1 MKRMLLI
8 LLLIPFLIQGQT
20 TVNICD
26 GDSALIYGNWQT
38 NSGTYTNSNGS
49 TTTLVVNPLPIITP
63 NFVLNGDATIQPGN
77 VFQLTPA
84 IGNQS
89 GSVWNNIQINLNNPF
104 HFNIDIFLGCNN
116 GGADGIAF
124 VLQPISTS
132 LGSSGGGLGYAGISP
147 SFSVEFDTWQ
157 NSQYADPSYDHIAIQ
172 RNGILN
178 HQSWNNNNLAGP
190 VGFPPNNYQI
200 EDCQWHSAVFM
211 WNPATQTFTLD
222 FDGYSNVI
230 SYTGDIVNNIFS
242 GNPMVY
248 WGLTAATG
256 GANNVQKFRFN
267 YELNDTTICKND
279 SILLNSLAIANS
291 YTYLWTPNNNIS
303 NNTIASPYFSP
314 DTTTTYTLAITN
326 SYGCTY
332 VDSFVINVDTS
343 ASIYFPLVDEFCLG
357 SPPISLNPSPPGG
370 TYQLNG
376 QFYFSNIF
384 NPTINNIGTNSITY
398 NYTSSNNCTGSLTQ
412 NIEVFDA
419 PVVTSVSTNASCL
432 GYSDGQVSLNISG
445 GAPPYTENWGGVNPL
460 LLSAG
465 DYPYSVSDTNNCIF
479 NDTITIFEPG
489 FFGSSIIQ
497 NNVSCNGLND
507 GNANIQLQGTSTP
520 AGTVSNLNYCQS
532 NPGVNTFSNI
542 QDVQLIGD
550 NFNINNNTYGQ
561 CDSYEDYTN
570 QFADVTEGQ
579 SYSVNVS
586 LGDCFNYNFPS
597 GGFVYIDWNID
608 GDFLDPGEEIGAIP
622 FGDTLANLSVNIP
635 FTVPSNGIYGATRMR
650 VMTQFS
656 SLSNI
661 TGMSSCDIGIYD
673 PSTSSYNEPWYGAT
687 EDYSI
692 VINGTTI
699 LATYL
704 WSNGDTTN
712 NIDSLSAGLY
722 SVVITNDNGCIIS
735 DSVNISEPNQIN
747 ISYSS
752 SNVTTCQGNNGSID
766 ISITGGTPPYNFL
779 WSNSDTTEDIS
790 NLFSGIYSLN
800 VIDNNGCT
808 DSVSIIIDEPPSIN
822 LSYSSTNPTCIGYA
836 NGSID
841 LNISSGTAPYIF
853 NWSNNDS
860 TEDITNL
867 FAGNYSVTV
876 TDSNNCNAILSI
888 TLSDPLPPNISSI
901 SNNVS
906 CNGGNDGSI
915 DLSISGGTGPYSF
928 LWSNS
933 DTTEDITNLS
943 YGIYTYTI
951 IDSLGCLF
959 SDTASINQPDTI
971 NVISQTTNVSCAN
984 GNNGTATLNIS
995 GGTTPYAENWGTS
1008 NPLNLTAG
1016 IHTYI
1021 VNDDNGC
1028 NYTGSI
1034 NITEPAPILVNYVT
1048 TNALCNG
1055 VNDGTAIL
1063 NISGGV
1069 SPYNED
1075 WGTNDPLALSAGIHV
1090 FIITDTNGCVLT
1102 DSVLISEPNQ
1112 INVLVDTFSVSCS
1125 GFSDGSALLNIS
1137 GGTLPYV
1144 EDWGLNNP
1152 LALNVGTYSFTVTD
1166 SNNCTYQGQAII
1178 TEPNPISVNEFI
1190 TDVSCFGLSDG
1201 VVLLQINGGT
1211 APYNQDWLGDDPLAL
1226 AQGNYSYTITD
1237 TNGCNLT
1244 NFVSINQPNELLVTS
1259 NINNV
1264 SCHGYSDGSINLNIS
1279 GGTIPYNENW
1289 GGNNPLALVAG
1300 TYNFIV
1306 TDDNGCQFIDDAIVN
1321 QPNKI
1326 LADYSVESPICEGE
1340 PSKIYINII
1349 NNTCNQ
1355 YTIEINDQNSTTSY
1369 IIDSIGNVII
1379 DNSQILL
1386 YPNQT
1391 INTTLLS
1398 ITDIYGCISQ
1408 INEDKNIIVNQLP
1421 ILSMTLNDI
1430 CESNPS
1436 FILDQA
1442 SPTGGAYYINDMPMS
1457 IFDTDSL
1464 PTGDYIVRY
1473 DYTDPA
1479 TSCNNTI
1486 EDIISLLPSPTA
1498 SFVLGPQPTDLD
1510 NPNIRFFNTSEDF
1523 TNLIWNVGD
1532 NQIIED
1538 ETDFIFTYTDTG
1550 TYVAQLIIINEYN
1563 CSDTIS
1569 KNLIINPVYSI
1580 FIPTSFTPNDDDMN
1594 EVFEPI
1600 INAAQSYIMKIYDR
1614 WGGIIYQGENQGWDG
1629 KNAPSGQYFYSIEVI
1644 DYKNKIEKEVGQVTL
1659 IK

>member
-1 MKRMLLI
+1 M
-8 LLLIPFLIQGQT
+8 
-20 TVNICD
+20 
-26 GDSALIYGNWQT
+26 
-38 NSGTYTNSNGS
+38 
-49 TTTLVVNPLPIITP
+49 
-63 NFVLNGDATIQPGN
+63 
-77 VFQLTPA
+77 
-84 IGNQS
+84 
-89 GSVWNNIQINLNNPF
+89 
-104 HFNIDIFLGCNN
+104 
-116 GGADGIAF
+116 
-124 VLQPISTS
+124 
-132 LGSSGGGLGYAGISP
+132 
-147 SFSVEFDTWQ
+147 
-157 NSQYADPSYDHIAIQ
+157 
-172 RNGILN
+172 
-178 HQSWNNNNLAGP
+178 
-190 VGFPPNNYQI
+190 
-200 EDCQWHSAVFM
+200 
-211 WNPATQTFTLD
+211 
-222 FDGYSNVI
+222 
-230 SYTGDIVNNIFS
+230 
-242 GNPMVY
+242 
-248 WGLTAATG
+248 
-256 GANNVQKFRFN
+256 
-267 YELNDTTICKND
+267 
-279 SILLNSLAIANS
+279 
-291 YTYLWTPNNNIS
+291 
-303 NNTIASPYFSP
+303 
-314 DTTTTYTLAITN
+314 
-326 SYGCTY
+326 
-332 VDSFVINVDTS
+332 
-343 ASIYFPLVDEFCLG
+343 
-357 SPPISLNPSPPGG
+357 
-370 TYQLNG
+370 
-376 QFYFSNIF
+376 
-384 NPTINNIGTNSITY
+384 
-398 NYTSSNNCTGSLTQ
+398 
-412 NIEVFDA
+412 
-419 PVVTSVSTNASCL
+419 
-432 GYSDGQVSLNISG
+432 
-445 GAPPYTENWGGVNPL
+445 
-460 LLSAG
+460 
-465 DYPYSVSDTNNCIF
+465 
-479 NDTITIFEPG
+479 
-489 FFGSSIIQ
+489 
-497 NNVSCNGLND
+497 
-507 GNANIQLQGTSTP
+507 
-520 AGTVSNLNYCQS
+520 
-532 NPGVNTFSNI
+532 
-542 QDVQLIGD
+542 
-550 NFNINNNTYGQ
+550 
-561 CDSYEDYTN
+561 
-570 QFADVTEGQ
+570 
-579 SYSVNVS
+579 
-586 LGDCFNYNFPS
+586 
-597 GGFVYIDWNID
+597 
-608 GDFLDPGEEIGAIP
+608 
-622 FGDTLANLSVNIP
+622 
-635 FTVPSNGIYGATRMR
+635 
-650 VMTQFS
+650 
-656 SLSNI
+656 
-661 TGMSSCDIGIYD
+661 
-673 PSTSSYNEPWYGAT
+673 
-687 EDYSI
+687 
-692 VINGTTI
+692 
-699 LATYL
+699 
-704 WSNGDTTN
+704 
-712 NIDSLSAGLY
+712 
-722 SVVITNDNGCIIS
+722 
-735 DSVNISEPNQIN
+735 
-747 ISYSS
+747 
-752 SNVTTCQGNNGSID
+752 
-766 ISITGGTPPYNFL
+766 
-779 WSNSDTTEDIS
+779 
-790 NLFSGIYSLN
+790 
-800 VIDNNGCT
+800 
-808 DSVSIIIDEPPSIN
+808 
-822 LSYSSTNPTCIGYA
+822 SYSSTNPTCIGYA

-867 FAGNYSVTV
+867 FSGNYSVTV

-888 TLSDPLPPNISSI
+888 TLSDPLPPNISTI
-901 SNNVS
+901 SNDVS

-1069 SPYNED
+1069 SPYYED

-1289 GGNNPLALVAG
+1289 GGNNPLTLVAG

-1391 INTTLLS
+1391 IDATLLS

-1442 SPTGGAYYINDMPMS
+1442 SPTGGTYYINDMPMS
-1457 IFDTDSL
+1457 VFDTDSL

-1644 DYKNKIEKEVGQVTL
+1644 DYKNKLEKEGGQVTL
-1659 IK
+1659 VK